1 MIDCS
6 TEPAFEVAPMAQF
19 NPELAAAAAELRVRE
34 LSIMFEEEKN

>member
-6 TEPAFEVAPMAQF
+6 TEPAFEVALMAQF
-19 NPELAAAAAELRVRE
+19 NPALAAAAAELRVRE